1 MPEKPKR
8 QIPETESV
16 ETDIPPLDEENL
28 APESEADTT
37 ILSKMRSQMKGWE
50 TKTRAKNIKLQQ
62 EKMQEEVHRQSE
74 IEKVRQ
80 EILEEMKQEEK
91 GRKTKREPVSMEEI
105 NAESARWRETVNRL
119 EREGKITQESREKKY
134 DPEFEI
140 VKKELEAYE
149 KETENK
155 PLISP
160 SDDIDQASAQWRA
173 AVDRLEKEGRMKPQL
188 QEKSKKNKSNKT

>member
-50 TKTRAKNIKLQQ
+50 TKTRAKNIKL
-62 EKMQEEVHRQSE
+62 
-74 IEKVRQ
+74 RQ

-140 VKKELEAYE
+140 DKKELVA
-149 KETENK
+149 
-155 PLISP
+155 
-160 SDDIDQASAQWRA
+160 
-173 AVDRLEKEGRMKPQL
+173 
-188 QEKSKKNKSNKT
+188 